1 VAERLHRDDK
11 RQGLGMQ
18 ITPDFCRMMA
28 RYNAWQNDGLRR
40 LVATMPEADLR
51 REQGA
56 HFGTILGTLNHILW
70 GDRIWMHRF
79 AGLDRPEVG
88 LADSPHLTPTAAVWG
103 AERFRTDG
111 QITLW
116 AERLNAVD
124 LVGNLSWTSEAAG
137 RVVSR
142 PLQMLVVHM
151 FNHQTHH
158 RGQVH
163 AMLTAQG
170 QKVPATDL
178 FLMPD

>member
-1 VAERLHRDDK
+1 MK
-11 RQGLGMQ
+11 
-18 ITPDFCRMMA
+18 ITPDYCRLMA

-40 LVATMPEADLR
+40 LVATLPDAQLR
-51 REQGA
+51 RPQGA
-56 HFGTILGTLNHILW
+56 FFGSVLNTLNHILW
-70 GDRIWMHRF
+70 ADLMWMHRF
-79 AGLDRPEVG
+79 AGLPRPEG
-88 LADSPHLTPTAAVWG
+88 GIDDSIAQTPTAAVWG

-116 AERLNAVD
+116 AEKLHAVD
-124 LVGNLSWTSEAAG
+124 LVGDLSWTSGAAG
-137 RVVSR
+137 RVVTR
-142 PLQMLVVHM
+142 PMQALVVHM

-170 QKVPATDL
+170 HNAPPTDL